1 VDLRNLE
8 SIGRWRARI
17 APLAE
22 RPVPAFVL
30 AVADRDRQAA
40 GTLIGAAIAFRMF
53 LFFIPLV
60 LFLVGAAGFAA
71 EVVDVDQ
78 VSDATGITGELA
90 EQIRSAFEQSATT
103 RWVAVLAGLVGMAT
117 TGRSLSR
124 VMCAASSLAW
134 QIPVV
139 LKVSVRVI
147 GAVVGL
153 VSGLALSATIVNR
166 IRIELGI
173 PAASVSFLAVFV
185 LYLVV
190 WTLLFWLLPRSTP
203 DPGALLPGA
212 VIMAVAQSGMQ
223 LVAQLYLPGQIG
235 RASALYGAIGTAIVT
250 LGWFFI
256 LGRSVVIAMAVNA
269 TVHER
274 HGSISDIVFSLPV
287 IRLIPPR
294 SAFVRRVFGLDTS
307 GSTGTT
313 ADETPDETVG
323 GRTA

>member
-1 VDLRNLE
+1 VDLRNKVP
-8 SIGRWRARI
+8 IDRWRARLE
-17 APLAE
+17 PLTE
-22 RPVPAFVL
+22 RPLPSFAL
-30 AVADRDRQAA
+30 AVAERDKQAA
-40 GTLIGAAIAFRMF
+40 GTMIGAAIAFRMF

-60 LFLVGAAGFAA
+60 LFVVGIAGFVA
-71 EVVDVDQ
+71 ELIDADQ
-78 VSDATGITGELA
+78 INDTTGITGELA

-103 RWVAVLAGLVGMAT
+103 RWFATLTGLVGMAT

-139 LKVSVRVI
+139 LKASVRVI

-153 VSGLALSATIVNR
+153 VSGLALSAAIVNR
-166 IRIELGI
+166 IRIELGL

-185 LYLVV
+185 VYLVV
-190 WTLLFWLLPRSTP
+190 WTLLFWLLPRSSP
-203 DPGALLPGA
+203 DPGTLLPGA
-212 VIMAVAQSGMQ
+212 AIMAVVQSAMQ
-223 LVAQLYLPGQIG
+223 LVAQLYLPSQIG

-250 LGWFFI
+250 LGWFFF

-274 HGSISDIVFSLPV
+274 YGSISDVVFALPV

-294 SAFVRRVFGLDTS
+294 SATIRRIFGLES
-307 GSTGTT
+307 G
-313 ADETPDETVG
+313 E
-323 GRTA
+323 

>member
-1 VDLRNLE
+1 MDLRNKLP
-8 SIGRWRARI
+8 IDRWRARLE
-17 APLAE
+17 PLTE
-22 RPVPAFVL
+22 RPLPSLVL
-30 AVADRDRQAA
+30 AVAERDKAAA
-40 GTLIGAAIAFRMF
+40 GTMIGAAIAFRMF

-60 LFLVGAAGFAA
+60 LFVVGVAGFIAGLIDA
-71 EVVDVDQ
+71 DQ
-78 VSDATGITGELA
+78 INDTTGLTGQLA
-90 EQIRSAFEQSATT
+90 VQIRSAFEQSATT
-103 RWVAVLAGLVGMAT
+103 RWFATLTGLVGMAT

-139 LKVSVRVI
+139 LKASVRVI

-153 VSGLALSATIVNR
+153 VSGLALSATLVNR
-166 IRIELGI
+166 IRIELGL

-185 LYLVV
+185 VYLVV
-190 WTLLFWLLPRSTP
+190 WTLLFWLLPRSSP
-203 DPGALLPGA
+203 DPGTLLPGA
-212 VIMAVAQSGMQ
+212 AIMAVVQSGMQ

-250 LGWFFI
+250 LGWFFF

-274 HGSISDIVFSLPV
+274 YGSISHVVFSLPL

-294 SAFVRRVFGLDTS
+294 SARVRRFFCLEPG
-307 GSTGTT
+307 
-313 ADETPDETVG
+313 E
-323 GRTA
+323 

>member
-1 VDLRNLE
+1 VDLRNL
-8 SIGRWRARI
+8 STITRWRARLE
-17 APLAE
+17 PLTE

-30 AVADRDRQAA
+30 AVVSRDKQAA
-40 GTLIGAAIAFRMF
+40 GTMIGAAIAFRMF

-60 LFLVGAAGFAA
+60 LFVVGAAGFIA
-71 EVVDVDQ
+71 ELVDVEQ
-78 VSDATGITGELA
+78 VTDTTGVTGELA

-103 RWVAVLAGLVGMAT
+103 RWFATLTGLVGMAT

-139 LKVSVRVI
+139 LKASIRVI
-147 GAVVGL
+147 GAIVGL

-166 IRIELGI
+166 IRIELGL
-173 PAASVSFLAVFV
+173 PAASLSFLAVFV
-185 LYLVV
+185 VYLVV
-190 WTLLFWLLPRSTP
+190 WTLLFWLLPRSSP
-203 DPGALLPGA
+203 DPGTLLPGA
-212 VIMAVAQSGMQ
+212 VIMAVVQSGMQ

-250 LGWFFI
+250 LGWFFF

-274 HGSISDIVFSLPV
+274 HGSISHVVFSLPV

-294 SAFVRRVFGLDTS
+294 SARVRRFFGLD
-307 GSTGTT
+307 
-313 ADETPDETVG
+313 DE
-323 GRTA
+323 R